1 MAEQLMKKCEK
12 TYDELYMILK
22 KSSLQWKKQNDQ
34 LKRLEK
40 TYGIVPRWFQTITQ
54 RKRKK
59 VVQKKKRKRNLK
71 RKICQPKV

>member
-1 MAEQLMKKCEK
+1 MAERLMKKCEK

-40 TYGIVPRWFQTITQ
+40 TYGIVPR
-54 RKRKK
+54 
-59 VVQKKKRKRNLK
+59 
-71 RKICQPKV
+71 